1 MHFYIVD
8 SLQKHVL
15 KQKVMQK
22 LNDQEENFSSPPTPR
37 ILTLLLSKHLN
48 KLWISDQIYCER
60 KCNQGYS
67 ELLRNFTSWKEAKS
81 VKLLFLKRW
90 DKHKKFYQH
99 KRFTKWNLT
108 SD

>member
-1 MHFYIVD
+1 MHFYRVD

-48 KLWISDQIYCER
+48 KLWISDQIYC
-60 KCNQGYS
+60 
-67 ELLRNFTSWKEAKS
+67 
-81 VKLLFLKRW
+81 
-90 DKHKKFYQH
+90 
-99 KRFTKWNLT
+99 
-108 SD
+108 